1 MKLLGAVLF
10 AIGVLLAVRVM
21 FFGVRLRVAGD
32 QFKPRASRLAIAAI
46 FAAIGTLVYARS
58 ILGHEVTLGW
68 LPGVVV
74 VGLLA
79 GAAAWWVVR
88 ASASAGSSDPE
99 NDPRY
104 RFQGSIARVVASL
117 QGDVGAGRIALL
129 VDGRRLEMVAE
140 WLPDHTVAPGEGA
153 VDSEVV
159 IEHVDGDVAYVEP
172 WAVVEGRL

>member
-21 FFGVRLRVAGD
+21 FFGVRLRAAGD

-46 FAAIGTLVYARS
+46 FAAVGTLVYARS
-58 ILGHEVTLGW
+58 ILGHAVTLGW

-88 ASASAGSSDPE
+88 ASVSAGANDPE

-117 QGDVGAGRIALL
+117 QDNGAGRIALL
-129 VDGRRLEMVAE
+129 VDGQRLEMVAK
-140 WLPDHTVAPGEGA
+140 WLPDHTVAPVEGA

>member
-21 FFGVRLRVAGD
+21 FFGVRLQAAGD
-32 QFKPRASRLAIAAI
+32 QFKLRASRLAIAAI

-58 ILGHEVTLGW
+58 VLGHEVTLGW
-68 LPGVVV
+68 LPGVVI

-88 ASASAGSSDPE
+88 ASASAGSNDPE
-99 NDPRY
+99 DDPRY
-104 RFQGSIARVVASL
+104 RFQGSIARVVVSM
-117 QGDVGAGRIALL
+117 QGDRGAGRIALL
-129 VDGRRLEMVAE
+129 VDGQRLEMVAK
-140 WLPDHTVAPGEGA
+140 WLPDQTVGPVEGA